1 MHYVFITGGVSSS
14 LGKGLASAALASLL
28 QLRNFK
34 VRIRKLDPYLN
45 VDPGTMNPVEH
56 GEVFVTRDGKET
68 DLDLGYYERFLDTS
82 TTEQNS
88 TSYGKLFQ
96 KLLDKER
103 NGDYLGETVQL
114 ILAVLLVIFVLLQGS
129 DNEGLGLGGGG
140 GLGGMMSARG
150 SANLLSRLT
159 AITATLFMIM
169 SVILTISASVSSDK
183 NILESLPDVNSSES
197 DTNTSTEPSIP
208 ENN

>member
-1 MHYVFITGGVSSS
+1 MTS
-14 LGKGLASAALASLL
+14 L
-28 QLRNFK
+28 
-34 VRIRKLDPYLN
+34 III
-45 VDPGTMNPVEH
+45 
-56 GEVFVTRDGKET
+56 
-68 DLDLGYYERFLDTS
+68 
-82 TTEQNS
+82 
-88 TSYGKLFQ
+88 
-96 KLLDKER
+96 
-103 NGDYLGETVQL
+103 QL

-169 SVILTISASVSSDK
+169 SVVLTISASVSSDK
-183 NILESLPDVNSSES
+183 NILESLPDVNSTEIN
-197 DTNTSTEPSIP
+197 TNNSTEPSIP

>member
-1 MHYVFITGGVSSS
+1 MTS
-14 LGKGLASAALASLL
+14 L
-28 QLRNFK
+28 
-34 VRIRKLDPYLN
+34 III
-45 VDPGTMNPVEH
+45 
-56 GEVFVTRDGKET
+56 
-68 DLDLGYYERFLDTS
+68 
-82 TTEQNS
+82 
-88 TSYGKLFQ
+88 
-96 KLLDKER
+96 
-103 NGDYLGETVQL
+103 QL

-150 SANLLSRLT
+150 TANILSRFT

-183 NILESLPDVNSSES
+183 NILESLPDVNSAES
-197 DTNTSTEPSIP
+197 DTKTSTEPSIP

>member
-1 MHYVFITGGVSSS
+1 MTS
-14 LGKGLASAALASLL
+14 L
-28 QLRNFK
+28 
-34 VRIRKLDPYLN
+34 III
-45 VDPGTMNPVEH
+45 
-56 GEVFVTRDGKET
+56 
-68 DLDLGYYERFLDTS
+68 
-82 TTEQNS
+82 
-88 TSYGKLFQ
+88 
-96 KLLDKER
+96 
-103 NGDYLGETVQL
+103 QL

-169 SVILTISASVSSDK
+169 SVVLTISASVRSDK
-183 NILESLPDVNSSES
+183 NILESLPDVNSIES
-197 DTNTSTEPSIP
+197 DTNNSTEPSIP

>member
-1 MHYVFITGGVSSS
+1 M
-14 LGKGLASAALASLL
+14 
-28 QLRNFK
+28 
-34 VRIRKLDPYLN
+34 
-45 VDPGTMNPVEH
+45 
-56 GEVFVTRDGKET
+56 
-68 DLDLGYYERFLDTS
+68 
-82 TTEQNS
+82 TT
-88 TSYGKLFQ
+88 LIII
-96 KLLDKER
+96 
-103 NGDYLGETVQL
+103 QL

-129 DNEGLGLGGGG
+129 DNEGLGLGGGGG

-183 NILESLPDVNSSES
+183 NILESLPDVNSAET
-197 DTNTSTEPSIP
+197 DIKNSTEPSIP

>member
-1 MHYVFITGGVSSS
+1 MTS
-14 LGKGLASAALASLL
+14 L
-28 QLRNFK
+28 
-34 VRIRKLDPYLN
+34 III
-45 VDPGTMNPVEH
+45 
-56 GEVFVTRDGKET
+56 
-68 DLDLGYYERFLDTS
+68 
-82 TTEQNS
+82 
-88 TSYGKLFQ
+88 
-96 KLLDKER
+96 
-103 NGDYLGETVQL
+103 QL

-129 DNEGLGLGGGG
+129 DNEGLGLGGGGG

-169 SVILTISASVSSDK
+169 SVILTISASVSSDR
-183 NILESLPDVNSSES
+183 NILESLPDVNSAES

>member
-1 MHYVFITGGVSSS
+1 MTS
-14 LGKGLASAALASLL
+14 L
-28 QLRNFK
+28 
-34 VRIRKLDPYLN
+34 III
-45 VDPGTMNPVEH
+45 
-56 GEVFVTRDGKET
+56 
-68 DLDLGYYERFLDTS
+68 
-82 TTEQNS
+82 
-88 TSYGKLFQ
+88 
-96 KLLDKER
+96 
-103 NGDYLGETVQL
+103 QL

-169 SVILTISASVSSDK
+169 SVVLTISASVSSDK
-183 NILESLPDVNSSES
+183 NILESLPDVNSTES
-197 DTNTSTEPSIP
+197 NTNTSTEPSIP